1 MSHAISVP
9 LYSTATA
16 AARVLELK
24 LITIV
29 FETSFTGKYAIA
41 LGPDVV
47 KAHVTVP
54 NVMLFGDAAPAIATI
69 IVFPTVA
76 LLVRVMVRLGAP
88 VVLPVFALFD

>member
-1 MSHAISVP
+1 MSHDISVP

-16 AARVLELK
+16 AALVLELK
-24 LITIV
+24 FITIV
-29 FETSFTGKYAIA
+29 LLTSLTGKYAIA

-76 LLVRVMVRLGAP
+76 LLVSVIVRLDAP
-88 VVLPVFALFD
+88 VVLPVFADLD